1 MFKTATAACLAATL
15 AVSALAQDAPGYI
28 VETYPSPV
36 IGPFLQSYGA
46 LKGEDASLDARTHEL
61 IALAVAAQ
69 IPCTYCVY
77 AHAKNA
83 RRAGATTEE
92 LREAVAVA
100 AFVRHFST
108 AFNGAALDFE
118 AFREEHDALAPPPD

>member
-1 MFKTATAACLAATL
+1 MLRIATAACLAASL
-15 AVSALAQDAPGYI
+15 AVPAMAQDAPGYI
-28 VETYPSPV
+28 TETYPSHV
-36 IGPFLQSYGA
+36 YGPFLQSYGA
-46 LKGEDASLDARTHEL
+46 MKGENASLDTKTHEL

-118 AFREEHDALAPPPD
+118 AFREEHDTLAPPPE